1 MDLGVKIVKLAL
13 PVMLGNFLNFAEP
26 MMNMIFIGRTSDS
39 QVEIGGLGL
48 GTTYLLTVNYLLGI
62 GLSQG
67 ITTLLAQSYGKG
79 DFHMVGVYLWR
90 GRLILFMIQ
99 IPFAFSLFFSYYSL
113 TFIGIPEAQALVASE
128 FCKASVYAVFVR

>member
-1 MDLGVKIVKLAL
+1 MDLGVKIVKLAF

-79 DFHMVGVYLWR
+79 DLHMVGVYLWR
-90 GRLILFMIQ
+90 GRLILFLIQ
-99 IPFAFSLFFSYYSL
+99 IPFALSLFFSYYSL